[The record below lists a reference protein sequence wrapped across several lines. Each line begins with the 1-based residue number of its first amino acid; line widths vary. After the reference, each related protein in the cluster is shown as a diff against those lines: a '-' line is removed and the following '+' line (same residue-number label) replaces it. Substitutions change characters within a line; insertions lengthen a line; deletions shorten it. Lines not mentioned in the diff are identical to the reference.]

1 MSGQNKRG
9 FTLVEIMIVVVILGV
24 LAAVVIPLYSSST
37 LDAQSVALAQ
47 DLRLLQRFIL
57 MYKGQHN
64 EILPGY
70 PDGDTGAN
78 PTQAA
83 FYDQA
88 LKASND
94 TGETADVG
102 TAGYERGPYLQK
114 IPVNPINGLATIQ
127 ILGASENFPSDADNS
142 HGWIYKAATG
152 EFRADCTGE
161 DAKGVSFYTY

>member
-1 MSGQNKRG
+1 MSGQSRQG
-9 FTLVEIMIVVVILGV
+9 FTLVEILIVVVILGV
-24 LAAVVIPLYSSST
+24 LAAVVIPLYSSGT
-37 LDAQSVALAQ
+37 RDAQSVALAQ
-47 DLRLLQRFIL
+47 DLRILQRFIL

-64 EILPGY
+64 EIHPGY
-70 PDGDTGAN
+70 PNGDTGVN

-94 TGETADVG
+94 IGETADSG

-114 IPVNPINGLATIQ
+114 IPMNPINGLATIQ
-127 ILGASENFPSDADNS
+127 ILGAGENFPDAADNS

-152 EFRADCTGE
+152 EFRADCMGE
-161 DAKGVSFYTY
+161 DAKGISFYAY